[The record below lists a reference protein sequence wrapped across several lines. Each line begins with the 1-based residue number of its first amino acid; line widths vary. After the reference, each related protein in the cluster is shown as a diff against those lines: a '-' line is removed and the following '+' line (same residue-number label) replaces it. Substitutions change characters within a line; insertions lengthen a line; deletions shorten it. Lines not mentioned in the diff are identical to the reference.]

1 MLISVVEA
9 AKSMNEKCVILLML
23 FLKNINLQV
32 EIVVMSYDAH
42 WYRKL

>member
-23 FLKNINLQV
+23 FFKNILQF